1 MARQQKLTPL
11 QKVAKMNAVRK
22 YNRLHNIKPNKTNRK
37 KVPTISY
44 VPPPQRDRIQK
55 RYISG
60 ESIRKIAKVEK
71 RNRST
76 VTRIVRAPEVEQY
89 RKDMREKFYG
99 IGYTAINTV
108 REAAKFNAELA
119 YRILEATGVVPS
131 LQEVTNVPATDHV
144 PTEQE
149 RRRAITLR
157 LMGIALDRN
166 EIFGTPI
173 NELEEKIGQPIPVP
187 KKDKVQ

>member
-1 MARQQKLTPL
+1 MTERRRMQLEKA
-11 QKVAKMNAVRK
+11 AKMRQAIRRNKVGQSKSK
-22 YNRLHNIKPNKTNRK
+22 YTKDGK
-37 KVPTISY
+37 KVLTY
-44 VPPPQRDRIQK
+44 HVPPPQRARIQK

-71 RNRST
+71 RNRLT
-76 VTRIVRAPEVEQY
+76 VTRIVRAPEVAQY
-89 RKDMREKFYG
+89 QKDMREKFYG

-108 REAAKFNAELA
+108 REAAKFDAYLA
-119 YRILEATGVVPS
+119 YKILEATGVVPT
-131 LQEVTNVPATDHV
+131 LQEVANVAATDHV

-149 RRRAITLR
+149 RRREIMLK
-157 LMGIALDRN
+157 MIGIALDRH

-173 NELEEKIGQPIPVP
+173 HELEEKIGQPVPVP